1 MIEYLEKDDLKLKE
15 TRSDGKEGFWAM
27 CTNQGKAYWLDYDKV
42 VNKFNEIIAVVNRLE
57 EKVSNQ
63 A

>member
-1 MIEYLEKDDLKLKE
+1 MIEYLGKDDLKL
-15 TRSDGKEGFWAM
+15 RDIIDGKEGSWAM
-27 CTNQGKAYWLDYDKV
+27 RTNQGKAYWLDYNKV
-42 VNKFNEIIAVVNRLE
+42 VDKFNEIIEAVNRLE

>member
-1 MIEYLEKDDLKLKE
+1 MIEYLEKDDLKL
-15 TRSDGKEGFWAM
+15 RDIIDGKEGSQAM

-57 EKVSNQ
+57 EKVNEM